1 MYNVFCDFHHASLLQ
16 SLILLFE
23 KRLGGYVYR
32 PIGMEW
38 AQKGFW
44 KVYDHPATQLQ
55 YLGIGGATPDGT
67 PPLNEVVAQS
77 ATHNFVETS
86 GVYLCKDIDSDWVN
100 KAITFDA
107 FMALPIDI
115 VIATL
120 PQHIEP
126 FAKLCELHPNKPK
139 LIYQVGNAWN
149 YDGNAP
155 VKNIMASARMAGMTI
170 GLNTIEYHQEFD
182 TNIFTPFSK
191 TEPHWHD
198 GLYMQNDFVTAE
210 QSLGMNTQKIYSFV
224 NCFSID
230 GIFAADYKMFLD
242 IERAMPEW
250 TFKAYGG
257 QCRDGAVGPAAVVA
271 QKMREAMFI
280 WHTKVGGDGYG
291 HVIHNA
297 PAVARPLIVKKQY
310 YDGKMA
316 EPLLI
321 DGETCIAIDGL
332 DYPQIINKITHYAQ
346 PEQYKTMSAAA
357 YANFKRVV
365 DFDREAESIKQFLA
379 NLI

>member
-1 MYNVFCDFHHASLLQ
+1 MYNVFVDFHHASLLQ

-23 KRLGGYVYR
+23 NRLGGRLYR

-38 AQKGFW
+38 AEKGFW

-77 ATHNFVETS
+77 ATHNFVETN

-126 FAKLCELHPNKPK
+126 FAKLCEIHPKHPK

-182 TNIFTPFSK
+182 TDIFKPNTPD
-191 TEPHWHD
+191 EVMP
-198 GLYMQNDFVTAE
+198 GPN
-210 QSLGMNTQKIYSFV
+210 IYSFV

-230 GIFAADYKMFLD
+230 GIFAADYKMFVD

-271 QKMREAMFI
+271 DTMKQAAFI
-280 WHTKVGGDGYG
+280 WHTKQGGDGYG

-316 EPLLI
+316 EALLI

-332 DYPQIINKITHYAQ
+332 DYPQIINKIMHYAE
-346 PEQYKTMSAAA
+346 PANYWPMRNAA